1 MKKVI
6 KAHRG
11 MAHVPKPSGQQAPTK
26 GEGSPLRGRRRIGLP
41 QRFRGR
47 SPLTNQIKAMG
58 TGSTGLKD
66 LTPEQQRAVGNIRK
80 RFGGRGRNQRNDI
93 GTQPIQGIRPPRQ
106 PRPVRP
112 PRPMAEPPRQ
122 TAPVMQPR
130 PPRPSDAGMGGRPT
144 RIQGIQPPRPS
155 DAGMG
160 GRPRRMVTPRRQ
172 MPPKR
177 QPRPQFTPPPP
188 PQAIPRIMN
197 QGGYVSRAKYGIV
210 DNLKGK

>member
-47 SPLTNQIKAMG
+47 SPLANQV
-58 TGSTGLKD
+58 
-66 LTPEQQRAVGNIRK
+66 RIREALRK
-80 RFGGRGRNQRNDI
+80 GRGRNQRNDV

-106 PRPVRP
+106 PRPVRQ

-144 RIQGIQPPRPS
+144 RIIGRPPRPS

-160 GRPRRMVTPRRQ
+160 GRPRLMATPRRQ

-177 QPRPQFTPPPP
+177 QPRPQVTLPP

-197 QGGYVSRAKYGIV
+197 QGGYMSRAKYGIV

>member
-11 MAHVPKPSGQQAPTK
+11 MAHVPRSRSQQAPRK

-47 SPLTNQIKAMG
+47 SPLGDQIRIREALRKGRGRPGISSQTNQILRPGQTAPM
-58 TGSTGLKD
+58 
-66 LTPEQQRAVGNIRK
+66 
-80 RFGGRGRNQRNDI
+80 
-93 GTQPIQGIRPPRQ
+93 RPPKR
-106 PRPVRP
+106 V
-112 PRPMAEPPRQ
+112 AEQPRQ
-122 TAPVMQPR
+122 TAPMR

-144 RIQGIQPPRPS
+144 RIIGRPPRPS

-160 GRPRRMVTPRRQ
+160 GRPRLMATPRRQ
-172 MPPKR
+172 TPPKR
-177 QPRPQFTPPPP
+177 QPRPQVTPRP

-197 QGGYVSRAKYGIV
+197 QGGYASRAKYGIV

>member
-26 GEGSPLRGRRRIGLP
+26 GEGSPLRGRRRRIGLP

-47 SPLTNQIKAMG
+47 SPLANQI
-58 TGSTGLKD
+58 
-66 LTPEQQRAVGNIRK
+66 RIREALRK
-80 RFGGRGRNQRNDI
+80 GRGRNQRNDI
-93 GTQPIQGIRPPRQ
+93 GTQPLQTAPTRQ
-106 PRPVRP
+106 PRLVRPSKPMPEPTIVKKPTVRP
-112 PRPMAEPPRQ
+112 PKIMDGEGGR
-122 TAPVMQPR
+122 
-130 PPRPSDAGMGGRPT
+130 GGRPT

-160 GRPRRMVTPRRQ
+160 GRPTRIIGRPPRPSDAGMGGRPRLMATPRRQ

-197 QGGYVSRAKYGIV
+197 QGGYTSRAKYGVV
-210 DNLKGK
+210 DNLKKEK